1 MSIKILAHRGASK
14 YKEENTVESLEFAAD
29 MGADAVEC
37 DVTKLKDGTYVIFH
51 DESLKRLTGK
61 DIAIKDIGYAEMKK
75 MLSACGRHLITFEEL
90 LEKYDRKV
98 PILLHIKMTELEDD
112 FVSMVRSANVPIVFG
127 AVSTDVVKTLRTMF
141 PPERILAFMPG
152 KHDYIQFFKAGAGN
166 IRLWEDWLVDVTPD
180 DVKISC
186 PGTEV
191 WIMANNGKGDFS
203 GSFES
208 LDKCKKL
215 GADAYLL
222 DDILMALDWKS
233 RSYSV

>member
-1 MSIKILAHRGASK
+1 MSMKILAHRGASK

-37 DVTKLKDGTYVIFH
+37 DVTKLMDGTYVIFH

-61 DIAIKDIGYAEMKK
+61 DISIKDIGYTQMKE

-90 LEKYDRKV
+90 LGKYDREV

-112 FVSMVRSANVPIVFG
+112 FVSMIRSANVPIVFG
-127 AVSTDVVKTLRTMF
+127 AVSTDVVKTLRTLF

-152 KHDYIQFFKAGAGN
+152 KHDYIQFFEAGAGN
-166 IRLWEDWLVDVTPD
+166 IRLWENWLADVTPN
-180 DVKISC
+180 DVKTSC

-191 WIMANNGKGDFS
+191 WIMANNGKEDHS
-203 GSFES
+203 GSYAS
-208 LDKCKKL
+208 LDKCQGL

-222 DDILMALDWKS
+222 DDIRMALDWKKENS
-233 RSYSV
+233 AV

>member
-61 DIAIKDIGYAEMKK
+61 DIAIKDIGYEEMNK

-112 FVSMVRSANVPIVFG
+112 FVSMVRSANIPIVFG
-127 AVSTDVVKTLRTMF
+127 AVSTDVVKTLRTMYKSLAIVCASCFGLSF
-141 PPERILAFMPG
+141 PIIISFLKNFG
-152 KHDYIQFFKAGAGN
+152 KSDTCKHTLEKHPSE
-166 IRLWEDWLVDVTPD
+166 WEPCIIPRGIINKVPRSKGISPFLVFIVPL
-180 DVKISC
+180 
-186 PGTEV
+186 P
-191 WIMANNGKGDFS
+191 A
-203 GSFES
+203 
-208 LDKCKKL
+208 
-215 GADAYLL
+215 
-222 DDILMALDWKS
+222 
-233 RSYSV
+233 R